1 MSPIFTGSKFGFG
14 RVDAATGGDAG
25 GDPDNLFQQI
35 QNHQIWGS
43 NGTTGDAW
51 SAPSANIRAHINP
64 NGTVY
69 NNSSQIQGYGYF
81 KVNFTPNKAT
91 SLILIRC
98 FIPYFGESS
107 NHSDHASFFLYKY
120 TGADSNISAPALN
133 VWKCSDRY
141 EDNPGND
148 SLIAQGG
155 GNHIHHMS
163 TFVTVDDSKQSGART
178 YQLRGGCN
186 SGAVTVSGCHNTN
199 PSGGYL
205 KPTQANI
212 VISEIL
218 DSDDVALLGTNE
230 F

>member
-14 RVDAATGGDAG
+14 RVDAAAACGVPKDTQRMVQSESYQVWA
-25 GDPDNLFQQI
+25 
-35 QNHQIWGS
+35 S
-43 NGTTGDAW
+43 NGSGGNQWGASHTN
-51 SAPSANIRAHINP
+51 PRANIDTAGNLYSAWNHVQG
-64 NGTVY
+64 NGYLKCT
-69 NNSSQIQGYGYF
+69 
-81 KVNFTPNKAT
+81 FTPTEAT
-91 SLILIRC
+91 SILVIRC
-98 FIPYFGESS
+98 FIPFYGETG
-107 NHSDHASFFLYKY
+107 NHSDHTTFFLYKY

>member
-1 MSPIFTGSKFGFG
+1 
-14 RVDAATGGDAG
+14 
-25 GDPDNLFQQI
+25 
-35 QNHQIWGS
+35 
-43 NGTTGDAW
+43 
-51 SAPSANIRAHINP
+51 
-64 NGTVY
+64 
-69 NNSSQIQGYGYF
+69 
-81 KVNFTPNKAT
+81 
-91 SLILIRC
+91 
-98 FIPYFGESS
+98 
-107 NHSDHASFFLYKY
+107 
-120 TGADSNISAPALN
+120 
-133 VWKCSDRY
+133 
-141 EDNPGND
+141 
-148 SLIAQGG
+148 
-155 GNHIHHMS
+155 MS